1 MHIQAN
7 LHLIA
12 FIMYSFLMCDED
24 YCDKPVGANTTGVI
38 KIYTIMDLGVLIF
51 TCVQRPHCDHR
62 NPFSMHMADD
72 TADDAYDTGG

>member
-1 MHIQAN
+1 MHIQTN
-7 LHLIA
+7 FHLIA

-38 KIYTIMDLGVLIF
+38 KIYTWISGFSFLHDFSDPIVIIG
-51 TCVQRPHCDHR
+51 T
-62 NPFSMHMADD
+62 PFSMHMADD